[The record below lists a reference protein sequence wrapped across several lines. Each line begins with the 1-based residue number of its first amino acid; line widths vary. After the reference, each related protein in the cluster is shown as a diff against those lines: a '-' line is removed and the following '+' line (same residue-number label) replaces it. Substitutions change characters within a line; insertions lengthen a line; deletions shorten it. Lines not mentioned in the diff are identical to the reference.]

1 MVDTRSHRSGFTIAE
16 VVVAVTLLVVG
27 VLAVASASASITRMI
42 GAGGTYGK
50 AAAVGRGVLE
60 SVLPTACE
68 GEVGGDTTIGAIRVD
83 WSVAPS
89 ANAAEVVAVV
99 TVPNTDRPGDS
110 LRTARACPG

>member
-1 MVDTRSHRSGFTIAE
+1 VVDTRSHQSGFTLVE

-27 VLAVASASASITRMI
+27 VLAVASTSAFITGMI
-42 GAGGTYGK
+42 GAGGTDGK
-50 AAAVGRGVLE
+50 AAALGRGVLE

-68 GEVGGDTTIGAIRVD
+68 GEARGDTTIGALRVD

-99 TVPNTDRPGDS
+99 TAPSTDRPGDS
-110 LRTARACPG
+110 LSTARACPG